1 MRKLLNMLFSKK
13 VDLNSITVKKVV
25 SYDDQLTDL
34 QSQLWET
41 VYRYEGG
48 RM

>member
-1 MRKLLNMLFSKK
+1 MKKLLNMLFSKK

-25 SYDDQLTDL
+25 SYDDQLNDL
-34 QSQLWET
+34 QGQAWET
-41 VYRYEGG
+41 AYIFEGG